1 MHRSFSQIYRV
12 ARGRSSLLAP
22 KNSNFSGSSS
32 QLLKALGASTS
43 SPQNT
48 ADIWT
53 PLQLRSK
60 STAASAAYDQSV
72 SSFPS
77 IVIGPNGSIVPQ
89 GSFAEA
95 QAEVRNR
102 QEKRKGIDA
111 TGF

>member
-1 MHRSFSQIYRV
+1 MHRSFSQICRV
-12 ARGRSSLLAP
+12 ARGRSSALAP
-22 KNSNFSGSSS
+22 KNSGSSS
-32 QLLKALGASTS
+32 QLLNVLGAGTS

-48 ADIWT
+48 LDIWT

-95 QAEVRNR
+95 QAEVRNK
-102 QEKRKGIDA
+102 Q
-111 TGF
+111 